1 MRQLQPVLWTKGVLL
16 SPQHLQTQD
25 RFLEDVLE
33 FQLSSL
39 TAYPWGFS
47 RLEIDREA
55 LAGGAFA
62 ISAAA
67 GILPDGLLF
76 DIPAADPAAPPR
88 PLDDC
93 WEPDQQTLDI
103 FLAIPEYRPGGYNVS
118 AASKDRN
125 TRYTAEV
132 LLRRDENTGLSE
144 KPIQVARKNLR
155 LLTEGESLE
164 GSSSMRVARVVRSAT
179 GGYQLDPRFVPPV
192 VDISASEYLLAIARR
207 LVEILSAK
215 STALSGT
222 RRQKNQSLAEFSIS
236 DVASFWLLY
245 TVNGHLPQFRHLF
258 EVRRGHPLQL
268 YQAMLALAGALTTFS
283 TTIQPRL
290 LPSYDHEDLSACFT
304 DLDLKLR
311 ELLETVVPSNCVS
324 LPLRQV
330 QPLVH
335 ATAIDQERYFQAV
348 QMYLAVSA
356 DSSQAD
362 LLRKTPQ
369 LLKLSSHDDV
379 ERLIRQAL
387 PGVGLTHV
395 ASPPSAV
402 PVKQS
407 HHYFL
412 LNRSGPEWD
421 AVVRARNLAAYLPAD
436 VQNPQMELVIVLP
449 PQK

>member
-33 FQLSSL
+33 FQLFSL
-39 TAYPWGFS
+39 MAFPWGFS

-55 LAGGAFA
+55 LAAGAFA
-62 ISAAA
+62 VSAAA
-67 GILPDGLLF
+67 GILPDGLMF
-76 DIPAADPAAPPR
+76 DCPAADPLPPPR

-93 WEPDQQTLDI
+93 WEQDQQTLDL
-103 FLAIPEYRPGGYNVS
+103 FLTVPEYRPGGYNVS
-118 AASKDRN
+118 AASRDRN

-144 KPIQVARKNLR
+144 KPVQVARKNLR
-155 LLTEGESLE
+155 LLTEGESLD
-164 GSSSMRVARVVRSAT
+164 GSSSLRAARVTRSPT

-192 VDISASEYLLAIARR
+192 VDISASEYLIAIARR

-215 STALSGT
+215 STSLSST

-258 EVRRGHPLQL
+258 EVRRGHPLEL
-268 YQAMLALAGALTTFS
+268 YHAMLALAGSLTTFS
-283 TTIQPRL
+283 STLQPRS
-290 LPSYDHEDLSACFT
+290 LPSYDHEDLSGCFT
-304 DLDLKLR
+304 ELDEKLR
-311 ELLETVVPSNCVS
+311 ELLDTVVPSNCVS

-330 QPLVH
+330 QPLIH

-369 LLKLSSHDDV
+369 LLKLSSHDEV

-387 PGVGLTHV
+387 PGVGLTYV
-395 ASPPSAV
+395 ATPPSAV
-402 PVKQS
+402 PVKLS

-421 AVVRARNLAAYLPAD
+421 AVVRSRNLAAYLPAE
-436 VQNPQMELVIVLP
+436 VQNPQLELVVVLP
-449 PQK
+449 SQR

>member
-76 DIPAADPAAPPR
+76 EVPTADPPPPPR

-93 WEPDQQTLDI
+93 WEPDQQTLDVW
-103 FLAIPEYRPGGYNVS
+103 LSIPEYRPGGHNVS
-118 AASKDRN
+118 AGARDASK
-125 TRYTAEV
+125 RYIAEV

-155 LLTEGESLE
+155 LLTQGESLE
-164 GSSSMRVARVVRSAT
+164 GSSSMRVARVSRSPS

-192 VDISASEYLLAIARR
+192 IDISSSEYLMAIARR

-215 STALSGT
+215 SAALAAT

-258 EVRRGHPLQL
+258 DVRRGHPLQL
-268 YQAMLALAGALTTFS
+268 YQAMLGLAGALTTFS

-290 LPSYDHEDLSACFT
+290 LASYEHEDLSTCFT
-304 DLDLKLR
+304 DLDVKLR
-311 ELLETVVPSNCVS
+311 ELLETVVPSTCIS
-324 LPLRQV
+324 LPLRKV
-330 QPLVH
+330 QPLIY
-335 ATAIDQERYFQAV
+335 ATAIDQERYLQAT

-362 LLRKTPQ
+362 VLRKTPQ
-369 LLKLSSHDDV
+369 LLKVSSNDDV

-387 PGVGLTHV
+387 PGVGLTYV
-395 ASPPSAV
+395 PNPPSAV
-402 PVKQS
+402 AVKLS

-421 AVVRARNLAAYLPAD
+421 AVVRARNLAAYLPAE

-449 PQK
+449 PTK

>member
-76 DIPAADPAAPPR
+76 DVPAADPPPPPR

-93 WEPDQQTLDI
+93 WVQDQQTLDVW
-103 FLAIPEYRPGGYNVS
+103 LSIPEYRPGGHNVS
-118 AASKDRN
+118 AGGKDAN
-125 TRYTAEV
+125 KRYIAEV

-155 LLTEGESLE
+155 LLTQGEPLE
-164 GSSSMRVARVVRSAT
+164 GSSSMRVARVARSPS
-179 GGYQLDPRFVPPV
+179 GGYQLDSRFVPPV
-192 VDISASEYLLAIARR
+192 IDISSSEYLMAIARR

-215 STALSGT
+215 STALAAT

-258 EVRRGHPLQL
+258 DVRRGHPLQL
-268 YQAMLALAGALTTFS
+268 YQAMLGLAGALTTFS
-283 TTIQPRL
+283 TTIQPRQL
-290 LPSYDHEDLSACFT
+290 ASYDHEDLSTCFT
-304 DLDLKLR
+304 DLDVKLR
-311 ELLETVVPSNCVS
+311 ELLETVVPSTCVS
-324 LPLRQV
+324 LPLRKV
-330 QPLVH
+330 QSLIY
-335 ATAIDQERYFQAV
+335 ATAIDQERYLQAT

-362 LLRKTPQ
+362 VLRKTPQ
-369 LLKLSSHDDV
+369 LLKISSNDDV

-387 PGVGLTHV
+387 PGVGLTYV
-395 ASPPSAV
+395 PNPPSAV
-402 PVKQS
+402 AVKLS

-421 AVVRARNLAAYLPAD
+421 AVVRARNLAAYLPAE

-449 PQK
+449 PAK